1 LSFYFVCILF
11 PYLLPDPLPSSFYS
25 FSLTL
30 SFNFNLLSQYLGE
43 KLVLR
48 NERIETA
55 TLAFREAKLL
65 SGAGLGMSR
74 ALELD
79 AVKAPR
85 KGGDEGERGSTT
97 ITSGS
102 RIDEEAAKEE
112 DNDDDDASGVAGG
125 ASTTSARRDLEAP
138 RVESNP
144 IAASAAGTLE
154 GTF

>member
-1 LSFYFVCILF
+1 MTFYFVCILF
-11 PYLLPDPLPSSFYS
+11 PYLLPDPLPSSFHS

-74 ALELD
+74 AFELD

-85 KGGDEGERGSTT
+85 KGGDTGGGGSTT

-102 RIDEEAAKEE
+102 RRDEEAAKEE
-112 DNDDDDASGVAGG
+112 HDDDDASGVAGG
-125 ASTTSARRDLEAP
+125 TAASSARRDVEAP

-144 IAASAAGTLE
+144 IVAPAAGSLE
-154 GTF
+154 GTL